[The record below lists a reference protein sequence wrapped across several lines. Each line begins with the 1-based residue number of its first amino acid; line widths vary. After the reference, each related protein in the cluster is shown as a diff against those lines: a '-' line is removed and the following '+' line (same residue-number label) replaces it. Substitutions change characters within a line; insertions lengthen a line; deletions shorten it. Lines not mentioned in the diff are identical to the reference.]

1 MHSVFCNKDIFTH
14 ILSYL
19 DNTNWDVK
27 QKIKLFRMLVHYD
40 YICVNQL
47 LLYGPVQSGKT
58 SKIMDFI
65 TKFKQNKVKVLVIQN
80 NVLMLA
86 QYIKNLSQR
95 GITYKIIGTTS
106 AKLDAYNG
114 EQVLITI
121 NNKFRIQT
129 LNTFI
134 KHNKIHNYALILD
147 ESDQYL
153 NRLKSEYVFKASKDI
168 LHVTAT
174 PFIYASKFQT
184 DKIIKINPNWNY
196 VGLNQ
201 IKMKEIRM
209 YDTPTKSN
217 IRIKIRDIIRE
228 DFIRVKEG
236 LMLINCFAKIIDM
249 NELAFSLSHVFTKIP
264 IIVFSNKTYMYLN
277 GPRIVSKV
285 KNIQQFTDKFTN
297 IKHVIFIAGRLSSR
311 GINYT
316 NTDYSRYITHQIS
329 LGSGNY
335 TSFIQKCRIFGN
347 RNIQMKHADNSFI
360 RPTIYCIITKDKYDK
375 FVQNLMQKVK
385 MLDKMEISNLH
396 LNLRHHTVKE
406 LILLCK
412 KNNIHKYSQLKK
424 NELIELL
431 GNNMIE

>member
-1 MHSVFCNKDIFTH
+1 MQSVFCNKDILTH
-14 ILSYL
+14 VLSYL
-19 DNTNWDVK
+19 DNTNWDIK
-27 QKIKLFRMLVHYD
+27 QKINLFRRLVHYD
-40 YICVNQL
+40 YIRSANQL

-86 QYIKNLSQR
+86 QYIKSLSQR
-95 GITYKIIGTTS
+95 GITYKIIATTS
-106 AKLDAYNG
+106 KLDTYNG

-134 KHNKIHNYALILD
+134 KNNQIHNYALILD

-153 NRLKSEYVFKASKDI
+153 NKLKSEYVFKASKDI

-184 DKIIKINPNWNY
+184 DQIIKLNPKWNY

-201 IKMKEIRM
+201 IQMKEIRM
-209 YDTPTKSN
+209 YDAPTKSN
-217 IRIKIRDIIRE
+217 IGRKIRDIIRD
-228 DFIRVKEG
+228 DFICVKEG
-236 LMLINCFAKIIDM
+236 IMLINCFAKIIDM
-249 NELAFSLSHVFTKIP
+249 NELAFGLSYIFTKIP
-264 IIVFSNKTYMYLN
+264 IIVFSNKTHMYLN
-277 GPRIVSKV
+277 GPKIVSKV
-285 KNIQQFTDKFTN
+285 RNVQQFIDKFTN

-329 LGSGNY
+329 LGSDNY
-335 TSFIQKCRIFGN
+335 TNFIQKCRIFGN
-347 RNIQMKHADNSFI
+347 RNIQMKHADNSII
-360 RPTIYCIITKDKYDK
+360 RPTIYCIITKHKHEK
-375 FVQNLMQKVK
+375 FVENLMLKVN
-385 MLDKMEISNLH
+385 MLDKMKISNLH
-396 LNLRHHTVKE
+396 LSLRHYNVKE

-412 KNNIHKYSQLKK
+412 KNNIHNYSGLKK
-424 NELIELL
+424 NEIIELL
-431 GNNMIE
+431 GNNKIE